1 MKLPPEEI
9 ARRERAADRA
19 AAESAIVRLP
29 KGDLLLGYQART
41 LKTLFSGVSL
51 LAIEKSRRIGLT
63 WGLAAYATL
72 RAAASMSAGGQ
83 NVWYMGY
90 DKDMTL
96 EFIEV
101 CAMWARAY
109 DCGVEEMGEII
120 LDDGPN
126 EGVKAFSIR
135 FASGFRITALPS
147 VPRALRGKQG
157 IVIIDEAAF
166 HKNVYEVLKSA
177 MAFLIWGGQVIVVST
192 HDGIGNDFNKLIGE
206 IRAGTKRGEVM
217 TITFAH
223 AMADGLHDRVSLVA
237 RTKGAAIEGAAEWEA
252 NIRASYGDDAAEE
265 LDCIPKIGSGS
276 LISIEDIIRA
286 EHAEAGDPE
295 FYTGGL
301 YGIGRDVARRRD
313 GQIIWGGELLGDVT
327 WVRDVYDEVGQTFAH
342 QDAFFNG
349 LFVKRRV
356 MRACIDQTGMGE
368 KVVEDLQRLWGTYRV
383 EGVLL
388 TGPNRLD
395 LALGLAS
402 AFQLGLIRI
411 PAADPIL
418 RSDLMAIKKVGSEE
432 SGSIRIV
439 NDGTIHADRFWAA
452 ALLIRALGVEAQM
465 IRYQSVPKR
474 SWDAMAGAD
483 DTPRGMAERARAD
496 GRGRFGRNGAW

>member
-19 AAESAIVRLP
+19 AAEAAIVRLP
-29 KGDLLLGYQART
+29 KGDILLGYQSRT
-41 LKTLFSGVSL
+41 VNLLYTGVSL
-51 LAIEKSRRIGLT
+51 LVIEKSRRIGLT
-63 WGLAAYATL
+63 WGLASYATL

-101 CAMWARAY
+101 CAMWARAF
-109 DCGVEEMGEII
+109 DCAVEEMGEVI

-126 EGVKAFSIR
+126 EGIKAFSIR
-135 FASGFRITALPS
+135 FASGFRVTALPS

-166 HKNVYEVLKSA
+166 HKNVDEVLKSA
-177 MAFLIWGGQVIVVST
+177 MALLIWGGQVIVVST
-192 HDGIGNDFNKLIGE
+192 HDGVGNPFNKLIGDVN
-206 IRAGTKRGEVM
+206 AGTRRGKVM
-217 TITFAH
+217 TITFAE
-223 AMADGLHDRVSLVA
+223 AMADGLYERVALVA
-237 RTKGAAIEGAAEWEA
+237 KTKRAEIEPKVEWEA

-265 LDCIPKIGSGS
+265 LDCVPKVGSGS

-295 FYTGGL
+295 FYAGGL

-313 GQIIWGGELLGDVT
+313 GQIIWGGELVGDVT

-349 LFVKRRV
+349 LFLKRRV
-356 MRACIDQTGMGE
+356 LRGCIDQTGMGE
-368 KVVEDLQRLWGTYRV
+368 KVVEDLQLLHGSYRV

-388 TGPNRLD
+388 TGPTRLD
-395 LALGLAS
+395 LALGLATS
-402 AFQLGLIRI
+402 FQLGRIRI
-411 PAADPIL
+411 PAGNPKL
-418 RSDLMAIKKVGSEE
+418 RADLMAIKRVGSEE
-432 SGSIRIV
+432 SGSVRIV

-452 ALLIRALGVEAQM
+452 SLMVRALSTGPQE
-465 IRYQSVPKR
+465 ISYRSVPKPTLFADRPDGYGDGMEAASPFAR
-474 SWDAMAGAD
+474 S
-483 DTPRGMAERARAD
+483 TSFHARRD
-496 GRGRFGRNGAW
+496 W